1 MVWVREL
8 LALSQEALRARV
20 KSMSEEVLRRLLK
33 FLESCDQTT
42 LAEVVPSGCSINSDS
57 EELSEGPEPAEP
69 VLAICAVAE
78 EDDATDEEAHEGAM
92 RDSDQ
97 QSEARKPL
105 RGIWRSKSDSCY
117 TASVG
122 FKGVGAY
129 SQRSVDLDKIID
141 MHISM
146 VRMRQRFYEHL
157 ESGRGLAE
165 ALRDAVTEMQSSRA
179 TSQSPA
185 IRIRFR
191 CRRVSSS
198 NRNLDLEELVLI
210 WESKAKNLEMHRQE
224 KEQEQQ
230 RREERRQQKQLR
242 AAERNCLRAARRRA
256 REERAEASLQRQAAA
271 RAQKLVLLRQ
281 EVKNTLQRLCTLRE
295 RFLQKAWGVKALP
308 DGLVLGKAPGFQGAL
323 VCAQLRLQN
332 GSLCTGPLRKDLSQA
347 KNDLRELSILQRK
360 KGDEALRAELQHRE
374 LEAMTT
380 IFMSGMAP

>member
-1 MVWVREL
+1 
-8 LALSQEALRARV
+8 
-20 KSMSEEVLRRLLK
+20 
-33 FLESCDQTT
+33 
-42 LAEVVPSGCSINSDS
+42 
-57 EELSEGPEPAEP
+57 
-69 VLAICAVAE
+69 
-78 EDDATDEEAHEGAM
+78 
-92 RDSDQ
+92 
-97 QSEARKPL
+97 
-105 RGIWRSKSDSCY
+105 
-117 TASVG
+117 
-122 FKGVGAY
+122 
-129 SQRSVDLDKIID
+129 
-141 MHISM
+141 
-146 VRMRQRFYEHL
+146 
-157 ESGRGLAE
+157 
-165 ALRDAVTEMQSSRA
+165 
-179 TSQSPA
+179 
-185 IRIRFR
+185 
-191 CRRVSSS
+191 
-198 NRNLDLEELVLI
+198 
-210 WESKAKNLEMHRQE
+210 MHRQE

-380 IFMSGMAP
+380 IFMSGPSRGPACAEIPNRTLSNKTGLLLEPEQLHPLAKRAEGRESEAFPEFLQALPAPRQRGGAVENFIFTRPSARTSFGYLGDTVDEDAGADKAKPSQAAVDREKEEEEEFGLEEYPKTCRVELQEHLENGGNEPRPCEQETVDQCMDLCREQYVRYRHFGKPLPPDERKVCYLACIDHCVLGRAEDGTVRPQCPLVNGYSERYTTWESYEQIDPAKAMQH

>member
-1 MVWVREL
+1 
-8 LALSQEALRARV
+8 
-20 KSMSEEVLRRLLK
+20 
-33 FLESCDQTT
+33 
-42 LAEVVPSGCSINSDS
+42 
-57 EELSEGPEPAEP
+57 
-69 VLAICAVAE
+69 
-78 EDDATDEEAHEGAM
+78 
-92 RDSDQ
+92 
-97 QSEARKPL
+97 
-105 RGIWRSKSDSCY
+105 
-117 TASVG
+117 
-122 FKGVGAY
+122 
-129 SQRSVDLDKIID
+129 
-141 MHISM
+141 M
-146 VRMRQRFYEHL
+146 VRMCDNDFYEHL